1 MNFIATIR
9 PGDKKILN
17 AEYAGDT
24 RCTQEIPAGVRAR
37 TFFSD
42 LCVPSA
48 ASALIFLLPAI
59 ALLASSAASAQVVA
73 GDTFADGKDGA
84 KVHVAS
90 GFVCPA
96 KIGLFERDAVGE
108 TDPSAG
114 ADFCAY
120 STLDGVYGT
129 IKLVPVQ
136 GTYDAKTSLA
146 PDFAIQE
153 GTVGKKVAEG
163 DVTVAA
169 VHGGTPLTIYTRTYE
184 SAKLEDLHYRVL
196 FAGVAVKNWAVESTI
211 EFAEPRDTPLEKDFF
226 HAVYDAAQ
234 TQVGTK

>member
-120 STLDGVYGT
+120 STLDGVYG
-129 IKLVPVQ
+129 
-136 GTYDAKTSLA
+136 
-146 PDFAIQE
+146 AIQE